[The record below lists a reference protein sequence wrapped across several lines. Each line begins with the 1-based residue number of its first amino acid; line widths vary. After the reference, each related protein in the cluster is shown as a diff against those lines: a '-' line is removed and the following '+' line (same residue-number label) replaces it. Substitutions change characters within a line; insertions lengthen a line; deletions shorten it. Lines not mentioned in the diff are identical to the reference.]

1 MATKDFVDFTPSS
14 GSGNGTVNV
23 ETGPNYSMEDKSVN
37 LSVVGTGGSPSKAVN
52 VTQEGIPFMILKSLL
67 PCFKTIN
74 NENPYSINIYSDSSG
89 IFTFEVDVQV
99 FLNMLDSS
107 NDIIFFLNIYVPN
120 VSTLILR
127 LDNGVQSKDFT
138 LLKNNNIFYIDGTL
152 QRELIAGDVPPLGQE
167 GSTYYFYKI
176 MSGNKIICQYKLI

>member
-1 MATKDFVDFTPSS
+1 MATKDFVDYTPNL
-14 GSGNGTVNV
+14 GSGNRTVNV
-23 ETGPNYSMEDKSVN
+23 ETGSNYSMEDKSVN
-37 LSVVGTGGSPSKAVN
+37 LNIVGTGGSPSKAVN

-107 NDIIFFLNIYVPN
+107 NDIIFF
-120 VSTLILR
+120 
-127 LDNGVQSKDFT
+127 
-138 LLKNNNIFYIDGTL
+138 
-152 QRELIAGDVPPLGQE
+152 
-167 GSTYYFYKI
+167 
-176 MSGNKIICQYKLI
+176 